1 MFHQIY
7 FQPIVGGVMTQELRQ
22 TTKGA
27 GEKVQDPQQILFY
40 AFTFIYVVYLLYILN
55 RQLWAVGL
63 NGASLNGNVLQF
75 FLKCALPICM
85 HVNFSF

>member
-55 RQLWAVGL
+55 
-63 NGASLNGNVLQF
+63 GNKELILHKCWKPRRKVVESKGRF
-75 FLKCALPICM
+75 FL
-85 HVNFSF
+85 